1 MHKKEGIMVIK
12 GNVVSIIFQ
21 NKDNG
26 YTVAK
31 IESNGEKITL
41 VGKIPSLFEGQ
52 TILAQGHFITN
63 SKWGEQFN
71 VESFEI
77 EQPNSREAIEKYL
90 SSGLI
95 AGVGPATAKK
105 IVDKFGTDTLDVIE
119 FNPLKLTSISGV
131 SAKKAAE
138 INSAFLNLRR
148 MQDVVMFLQEYNISV
163 NMAVKIFNIYGDDTK
178 NILQTNPYKL
188 VEDIRG
194 VGFKSADKIAVSL
207 GIQKDSTF
215 RIRAGLVYALNE
227 TSEKSGNTYLPKEE
241 LIQNLSKLL
250 DLNFDDYQEQLSQVL
265 KELTFEGLIKEMK
278 VEDVDCVMLLHY
290 YLLEQHIANKL
301 LMMSANL
308 LPMLDLE
315 DEIQHFQQINN
326 VELHQDQKNAVI
338 NAINNGVSVITGGP
352 GTGKTTIIKCI
363 LNILKNHKQVVTL
376 LAPTGRAAKRM
387 SESCEA
393 DASTIHRALM
403 LDFGHGRMETNHERF
418 IYNER
423 NPLPSDVVIVDE
435 VSMVD
440 VQLMYNL
447 VSALKPTTRLILV
460 GDKNQLPS
468 VGAGNVLADIIS
480 SGSIPVS
487 SLTKIYRQ
495 ADKSL
500 IIYNAHAINNG
511 EMPKIDNTSH
521 DFFFEKCSNSDEIL
535 RRILDMQSVRI
546 PRFLN
551 IEPQKIQVLAPLKA
565 GVCGVD
571 NINNQIQKIINPKKP
586 NQPEV
591 ILGDVIFR
599 KGDKVMQTQNN
610 YNLEWKRFDGGRV
623 EYGEAVFNGD
633 IGFISDVTE
642 AGAVEVTF
650 EDGRIA
656 TYLKTDLGQLSLS
669 YAITI
674 HKSQGSEFD
683 VVIMPVIGGASSILT
698 RNLLYTGVTRAKK
711 MVVLVGQ
718 YFHLKLMVNNDY
730 TATRYSALKLFL
742 IQQNEKA
749 EKLLNEQN

>member
-1 MHKKEGIMVIK
+1 MVIK
-12 GNVVSIIFQ
+12 GNVISIIFQ
-21 NKDNG
+21 NRENG

-31 IESNGEKITL
+31 VDSNGEKITL

-52 TILAQGHFITN
+52 TIIAQGHFTSN
-63 SKWGEQFN
+63 SKWGEQFS

-77 EQPNSREAIEKYL
+77 EEPTSKEAIQKYL

-95 AGVGPATAKK
+95 SGIGEITAKK
-105 IVDKFGTDTLDVIE
+105 IVDQFGTDTLDIIE
-119 FNPLKLTSISGV
+119 FNPLKLTSITGV
-131 SAKKAAE
+131 SAKKAAD
-138 INSAFLNLRR
+138 IHQAFINLRR
-148 MQDVVMFLQEYNISV
+148 MQDTVMFLQEYNISV
-163 NMAVKIFNIYGDDTK
+163 NLAVKIFNIYGDNTK
-178 NILQTNPYKL
+178 DIIQKNPYKL

-194 VGFKSADKIAVSL
+194 VGFRSADKIAFNF
-207 GIQKDSTF
+207 GIQKDSEF
-215 RIRAGLVYALNE
+215 RVRAGLVYVLGE
-227 TSEKSGNTYLPKEE
+227 SSEKSGNTYLPKQEMVDA
-241 LIQNLSKLL
+241 LSKLL
-250 DLNFDDYQEQLSQVL
+250 EVDFANNAQLLENVIKSLV
-265 KELTFEGLIKEMK
+265 FEGLIKELTIN
-278 VEDVDCVMLLHY
+278 DTPCIMLLRFY
-290 YLLEQHIANKL
+290 FLEQHIANKL
-301 LMMSANL
+301 LVLSSNL
-308 LPMLDLE
+308 LPQLGLDE
-315 DEIQHFQQINN
+315 EIKHFEEINN
-326 VELHQDQKNAVI
+326 VELHDDQKKAVI
-338 NAINNGVSVITGGP
+338 SAINNGVSVITGGP

-363 LNILKNHKQVVTL
+363 LDIFKNHKQVVSL

-387 SESCEA
+387 SESCGA

-403 LDFGHGRMETNHERF
+403 LDFGNGSIDTGHERF
-418 IYNER
+418 VYNER

-440 VQLMYNL
+440 VQLMYSL
-447 VSALKPTTRLILV
+447 VSALRPSARLILV

-468 VGAGNVLADIIS
+468 VGAGNVLSDII
-480 SGSIPVS
+480 GSQIIPVN

-511 EMPKIDNTSH
+511 ELPKIDNTSR
-521 DFFFEKCSNSDEIL
+521 DFFFEKCTEPNEIL
-535 RRILDMQSVRI
+535 RRILDLQSARI
-546 PRFLN
+546 PRFLD

-571 NINNQIQKIINPKKP
+571 NINAQIQSIINPHNP
-586 NQPEV
+586 VRREV
-591 ILGDVIFR
+591 VVGDTIFR
-599 KGDKVMQTQNN
+599 FGDKVMQMQNN
-610 YNLEWKRFDGGRV
+610 YNLEWKRFDGARI

-633 IGFISDVTE
+633 IGTITDVTE

-656 TYLKTDLGQLSLS
+656 VYQKSDLAQLSLS

-718 YFHLKLMVNNDY
+718 YFHLKMMVNNDY
-730 TATRYSALKLFL
+730 TATRYSALGVFL
-742 IQQNEKA
+742 VQQNEKA
-749 EKLLNEQN
+749 ENLINAEQTQD

>member
-1 MHKKEGIMVIK
+1 MVIK
-12 GNVVSIIFQ
+12 GNVTSIIFQ

-31 IESNGEKITL
+31 IDSNGEKITL
-41 VGKIPSLFEGQ
+41 VGKLPSLFEGQ
-52 TILAQGHFITN
+52 NITAQGHFMTN
-63 SKWGEQFN
+63 SKWGEQFS
-71 VESFEI
+71 VDSYEI
-77 EQPNSREAIEKYL
+77 EKPTSKESIVRYL

-95 AGVGPATAKK
+95 SGVGPVTAQK
-105 IVDKFGTDTLDVIE
+105 IVDKFGTDTLDIIE

-138 INSAFLNLRR
+138 INQAFLNLRR
-148 MQDVVMFLQEYNISV
+148 MQDTVMFLQEYNISV

-178 NILQTNPYKL
+178 DIIKSNPYKL

-194 VGFKSADKIAVSL
+194 IGFKSADKIAFNL
-207 GIQKDSTF
+207 GIEKNSEF
-215 RIRAGLVYALNE
+215 RIRAGLVYVLNE

-241 LIQNLSKLL
+241 LTESLSKLL
-250 DLNFDDYQEQLSQVL
+250 EISVEDLKDSIDTILVN
-265 KELTFEGLIKEMK
+265 LTFEGFVKEM
-278 VEDVDCVMLLHY
+278 VINETPCVMLAQY

-301 LMMSANL
+301 LVLASND
-308 LPMLDLE
+308 LPVMDI
-315 DEIQHFQQINN
+315 DEEITHFEQINN
-326 VELHQDQKNAVI
+326 VVLHEDQKNAVKR
-338 NAINNGVSVITGGP
+338 AINSGASVITGGP

-363 LNILKNHKQVVTL
+363 LNILKNHRQSVTL

-387 SESCEA
+387 SESCGE
-393 DASTIHRALM
+393 DASTIHRGLM
-403 LDFGHGRMETNHERF
+403 LDFGHGRIDSYHERF
-418 IYNER
+418 VYNER

-447 VSALKPTTRLILV
+447 ISAIRPNARLILV

-468 VGAGNVLADIIS
+468 VGAGNVLSDIIE
-480 SGSIPVS
+480 SGVIPVS

-495 ADKSL
+495 AEKSL
-500 IIYNAHAINNG
+500 IILNAHAINNG
-511 EMPKIDNTSH
+511 QMPKIDNTSR
-521 DFFFEKCSNSDEIL
+521 DFFFEKCHDSSEVL
-535 RRILDMQSVRI
+535 RKVLDLQSSRI
-546 PRFLN
+546 PRFLGLD
-551 IEPQKIQVLAPLKA
+551 PQKIQVLAPMKA

-571 NINNQIQKIINPKKP
+571 NINNQIQNIINPKQQDK
-586 NQPEV
+586 NEV
-591 ILGDVIFR
+591 VVGDVTFR
-599 KGDKVMQTQNN
+599 EGDKVMQIQNN
-610 YNLEWKRFDGGRV
+610 YNLEWKRFVDHRI

-633 IGFISDVTE
+633 IGFISNVSQ
-642 AGAVEVTF
+642 AGSVEVTF

-656 TYLKTDLGQLSLS
+656 VYQKTDLPQLSLS

-718 YFHLKLMVNNDY
+718 YFHLKMMVDNDY

-742 IQQNEKA
+742 VQQNEKV
-749 EKLLNEQN
+749 LRMLSDGQSNQ